1 MFNKGHLSEEE
12 MRPMTRKI
20 ELQAGNVSL
29 LIENILLLVK
39 SQLNGIIINMETF
52 ALGDWVKSH
61 FRLYNMQASEKDIKF
76 KSDIPDNLNVRAD
89 KNVVSLVVR
98 NLIANAIKFSNRG
111 MAINITTSEID
122 GLIILS
128 VIDTGQGMSEKRV
141 QSIFKRKASIW
152 SISGT
157 EKETGIG
164 LGLKLC
170 REYLLEMGSDF
181 EIRSVPGE
189 GTTISIA
196 LLKG

>member
-1 MFNKGHLSEEE
+1 
-12 MRPMTRKI
+12 
-20 ELQAGNVSL
+20 
-29 LIENILLLVK
+29 
-39 SQLNGIIINMETF
+39 
-52 ALGDWVKSH
+52 
-61 FRLYNMQASEKDIKF
+61 
-76 KSDIPDNLNVRAD
+76 
-89 KNVVSLVVR
+89 
-98 NLIANAIKFSNRG
+98 
-111 MAINITTSEID
+111 
-122 GLIILS
+122 
-128 VIDTGQGMSEKRV
+128 V